1 MKRKLFALVAG
12 MLFSIANAQ
21 DGTVNTWF
29 NPGTGIDMGPTF
41 NVLKEQSDG
50 KILIGSNMGGDYNGS
65 PAGKILRLDTSGA
78 MDVAFNTN
86 VIGIFGTHNGVYDI
100 EFQSD
105 NKIIAVGAFHTILS
119 ALTDGI
125 MRLNTDGTYDSTFN
139 VGTGTLGDIFTAAI
153 QTDGKILI
161 AGRFSQYNGTLI
173 NSVARLN
180 TDGSLDT
187 TFNIGT
193 GFGNTGDTAYDI
205 ELQNGKVLITGT
217 FTSFNGTVANG
228 IVRLNAN
235 GSVDT
240 TFIQGTGFTG
250 YGVDMKLQNDGKI
263 LIQGNFTH
271 YNGQAFNQLVRLN
284 SNGTIDPDFASVSF
298 GGPAPDIFCIS
309 LQADQKILVSGRFD
323 TFNGQ
328 AKTNIVRLLPDGTLD
343 CTYHNLTYQ
352 GIYSYSITQVGICE
366 ALSNKIGIIGG
377 FTVLDGLPRNQI
389 ALLNYL
395 GTTGTS
401 TATDDNFSL
410 LAGTAYTSPSVL
422 ANDLVYGAPATTAN
436 ATLAQTS
443 TAITGITFNTATGVV
458 TVASTVA
465 PGVYILKYNLCSQN
479 ASCLDC
485 KEAQITITVATPI
498 TIVANPDNFTS
509 ACLNGVTGASTTS
522 IITNDTLN
530 NGPVNSS
537 NAIVILDNNGG
548 LDGLSINSAGILTIP
563 ANTPVGTYIINYT
576 IKQIGNLNNFASSTV
591 RLCINNGL
599 NPGSGANGIVFGLA
613 RQNDG
618 KIIIVGAFTKYN
630 GITRNRIARLN
641 PDLSLD
647 LTFDANGVGFNNI
660 VRTAAIDA
668 NGRIFVGGDFTA
680 TSTGIPARYLAK
692 LQQTSTSAT
701 NGTID
706 TSFVNND
713 FLIAE
718 GVNALPKIHAIVI
731 DINNNIYVGGIFHK
745 IGTLNKI
752 NYAKLSNSG
761 VVDANYASVIT
772 AAMGTVQALALNGSK
787 LIIGGTYKSSNTS
800 LNNITQLLA
809 NGTIDPNFAQ
819 GKVQGGTFNTIF
831 SIARAGNNFIVA
843 GEFVAY
849 NTTGSK
855 NIAMLY
861 PNGNVVSSVTFNPG
875 VSSNDIIRDVE
886 ITSSNI
892 VIVGDFTSYGG
903 SARSKI
909 AWLQP
914 NGMLNGSLNPGTGAN
929 AVILAALVQ
938 PDDKTIIGGTF
949 NLYNGTTANHVTRV
963 LATNGGLTGRYGT
976 SEEDADETPVQT
988 GSGMTFYPNP
998 TTGVINIMPGD
1009 FSDEI
1014 FNIQVFNMLG
1024 QEVYTAKTIKG
1035 ENNSVNISNLQSGSY
1050 FMILSNDKRTI
1061 KKTIIK
1067 E

>member
-1 MKRKLFALVAG
+1 MKTKLFTLAAA
-12 MLFSIANAQ
+12 MLFGIANAQ
-21 DGTVNTWF
+21 DGTVDTGF
-29 NPGTGIDMGPTF
+29 NPGTGIDIGPSF
-41 NVLKEQSDG
+41 NVLKEQPDG
-50 KILIGSNMGGDYNGS
+50 KVLIGSNMSEYNSS
-65 PAGKILRLDTSGA
+65 PAAKILRLYASGA
-78 MDVAFNTN
+78 VDAPFNAN
-86 VIGIFGTHNGVYDI
+86 VMSIFGTYNGVHDI

-105 NKIIAVGAFHTILS
+105 NKIIAVGAFHTAWG
-119 ALTDGI
+119 ALTNGI
-125 MRLNTDGTYDSTFN
+125 MRLNNDGTYDSTFN
-139 VGTGTLGDIFTAAI
+139 VGTGTQGDIYTAVI

-161 AGRFSQYNGTLI
+161 GGRFSQYNGTVI

-180 TDGSLDT
+180 TDGSIDT

-193 GFGNTGDTAYDI
+193 GFSNVGDTAWDI
-205 ELQNGKVLITGT
+205 ELQNGKVLVTGT
-217 FTSFNGTVANG
+217 FTSFSGTAANG

-235 GSVDT
+235 GTVDT
-240 TFIQGTGFTG
+240 TFVQGTGFNG
-250 YGVDMKLQNDGKI
+250 SGMDMRIQNDGKI
-263 LIQGNFTH
+263 LVQGNFTQ
-271 YNGQAFNQLVRLN
+271 YNGQAHNQLVRLN
-284 SNGTIDPDFASVSF
+284 SNGTIDTDFIPVSF
-298 GGPAPDIFCIS
+298 NAPAFPDIFNIS
-309 LQADQKILVSGRFD
+309 LQADQKILVCGRFD

-328 AKTNIVRLLPDGTLD
+328 ARTNIVRLLPDGTLD
-343 CTYHNLTYQ
+343 CTFHNLTYQ

-366 ALSNKIGIIGG
+366 ALSNKIGVLGG

-389 ALLNYL
+389 TFLNYMAA
-395 GTTGTS
+395 TGTS

-422 ANDLVYGAPATTAN
+422 ANDLVYGAPASPAN
-436 ATLAQTS
+436 TSLVLTS
-443 TAITGITFNTATGVV
+443 TAIAGITFNTATGVV

-485 KEAQITITVATPI
+485 KEAQITITVTTPI
-498 TIVANPDNFTS
+498 TIVANPDNFTT
-509 ACLNGVTGASTTS
+509 ACLNGVAGGSTAS
-522 IITNDTLN
+522 IIANDTLN
-530 NGPVNSS
+530 GSAVTSS
-537 NAIVILDNNGG
+537 NAIVVLDNNGG
-548 LDGLSINSAGILTIP
+548 LTGLTINAAGIITIP
-563 ANTPVGTYIINYT
+563 ANSPVGTYIINYT
-576 IKQIGNLNNFASSTV
+576 VKQIGNLNNFASSTV
-591 RLCINNGL
+591 KLCINNGL
-599 NPGSGANGIVFGLA
+599 NPGTGANGIVFGLA
-613 RQNDG
+613 RQTDG

-692 LQQTSTSAT
+692 LQQTSTAAT

-761 VVDANYASVIT
+761 VVDVNYASVIT
-772 AAMGTVQALALNGSK
+772 AAMGTVQALAFNGSK
-787 LIIGGTYKSSNTS
+787 LIIGGTYKSSNIS

-809 NGTIDPNFAQ
+809 DGTIDPAFAQ
-819 GKVQGGTFNTIF
+819 GRVQGGNFNTIF
-831 SIARAGNNFIVA
+831 SIVRAGNNFIVA

-903 SARSKI
+903 ATRSKI

-914 NGMLNGSLNPGTGAN
+914 NGMLNGALNPGTGAN

-949 NLYNGTTANHVTRV
+949 NLYNGTTANHVTRI

-976 SEEDADETPVQT
+976 AEEEDQETAAQT
-988 GSGMTFYPNP
+988 VSGITFYPNP
-998 TTGVINIMPGD
+998 TAGVVNIIPGD
-1009 FSDEI
+1009 LSDEI

-1024 QEVYTAKTIKG
+1024 QEVYAAKTVKG
-1035 ENNSVNISNLQSGSY
+1035 ENNSINISNLQSGSY
-1050 FMILSNDKRTI
+1050 FLVLSNDKRMI